1 MEKQINDSEKLNK
14 KEIDYS
20 LYSSEPEKLIT
31 LSQEQINNNNFTLA
45 IVIIKTAIDFAI
57 KKYGGDDKIQLA
69 NFYNKYAD
77 YLLQKISSASDNTI
91 SIKSDQEEENKNY
104 LNIDLIYEY
113 LYKTNEIL
121 QNYLDEYNNKNIAEL
136 NKDIIEYYLQL
147 SDNYY
152 LLALY
157 EKEMLNYKKAIEFY
171 NLSITYLKKYGNKF
185 SRNLAG
191 LYFEQAQIL
200 LYDPFNCLLSLY
212 KAKVIMEYHLQNEIN
227 KLNLDIK
234 LSIDENDLDLEKINY
249 NDEKIF
255 INNNIIETN
264 KELNEAKEEN
274 CQLNELIDIIDD
286 VNTKINNVILELKEY
301 DNFIIKRKSKEKN
314 DENKININE
323 NENGKKVDD
332 LISNMNNIRLINIKR
347 SEPSNNDD
355 DIKIIEEDFTKE
367 KNI

>member
-1 MEKQINDSEKLNK
+1 MEKQINDSEKLNN

-113 LYKTNEIL
+113 LYKANEIL

-157 EKEMLNYKKAIEFY
+157 EKEMLNYKR
-171 NLSITYLKKYGNKF
+171 LS
-185 SRNLAG
+185 
-191 LYFEQAQIL
+191 
-200 LYDPFNCLLSLY
+200 
-212 KAKVIMEYHLQNEIN
+212 
-227 KLNLDIK
+227 
-234 LSIDENDLDLEKINY
+234 
-249 NDEKIF
+249 
-255 INNNIIETN
+255 
-264 KELNEAKEEN
+264 
-274 CQLNELIDIIDD
+274 
-286 VNTKINNVILELKEY
+286 
-301 DNFIIKRKSKEKN
+301 NFII
-314 DENKININE
+314 
-323 NENGKKVDD
+323 
-332 LISNMNNIRLINIKR
+332 
-347 SEPSNNDD
+347 
-355 DIKIIEEDFTKE
+355 
-367 KNI
+367 